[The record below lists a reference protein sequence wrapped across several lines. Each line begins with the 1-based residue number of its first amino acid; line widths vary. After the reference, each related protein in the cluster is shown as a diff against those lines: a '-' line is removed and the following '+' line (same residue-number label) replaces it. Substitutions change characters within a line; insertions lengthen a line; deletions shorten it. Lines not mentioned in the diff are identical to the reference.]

1 MRGRS
6 LDERPRIPGARRTP
20 NAIDGPPA
28 IHPRRPAS
36 IRPPSFCPEEDDHRL
51 DTTILLGAGFTV
63 FIVVAL
69 ALDLGVFHRTA
80 HAVGARE
87 ALGWTLVWVTLAV
100 VFGIAI
106 ALVRG
111 EETAIAYF
119 TGYVI
124 EYSLSV
130 DNVFVFTLIF
140 AAFAVPR
147 QLQHRVLFWGIVGA
161 LVMRLIMIVAGASLI
176 VQYHWV
182 LYVFGAFLV
191 FTGARML
198 YARGEHKAHP
208 ENNVL
213 VRFARRHVRI
223 TDDFHGQSFFA
234 RTSVGVA
241 ATPLF
246 LALLVVEFS
255 DLIFAIDSIPAI
267 FAVTTDPFVVFTSNA
282 FAILGLRSLYFLLA
296 DAAARFRY
304 LQVGLAL
311 ILVFVGL
318 KLLAT
323 DILKIPSLVSLAVV
337 VSILALAIGI
347 SLLRPAQRMADR
359 A

>member
-1 MRGRS
+1 M
-6 LDERPRIPGARRTP
+6 
-20 NAIDGPPA
+20 
-28 IHPRRPAS
+28 
-36 IRPPSFCPEEDDHRL
+36 
-51 DTTILLGAGFTV
+51 DTTILLGAGFTI

-69 ALDLGVFHRTA
+69 ALDLGVFHRKA
-80 HAVGARE
+80 HIVGARE
-87 ALGWTLVWVTLAV
+87 ALAWTIVWVTLAV
-100 VFGIAI
+100 IFGIVI

-111 EETAIAYF
+111 GGTAIEYF

-147 QLQHRVLFWGIVGA
+147 HLQHRVLFWGIVGA

-176 VQYHWV
+176 AQYHWV

-191 FTGARML
+191 FTGIRML
-198 YARGEHKAHP
+198 IARGEVEAHP

-213 VRFARRHVRI
+213 VRFARRHLRV
-223 TDDFHGQSFFA
+223 TDDFHEQSFFV
-234 RTSVGVA
+234 RTTAGIA

-255 DLIFAIDSIPAI
+255 DLVFAVDSIPAV

-296 DAAARFRY
+296 EAAARFRY
-304 LQVGLAL
+304 LKVGLAL
-311 ILVFVGL
+311 ILVFVGA
-318 KLLAT
+318 KLLVAEF
-323 DILKIPSLVSLAVV
+323 LKIPSLVSLAIV
-337 VSILALAIGI
+337 VSILGLAVGI
-347 SLLRPAQRMADR
+347 SLLRPEPHVADR
-359 A
+359 V

>member
-1 MRGRS
+1 M
-6 LDERPRIPGARRTP
+6 
-20 NAIDGPPA
+20 
-28 IHPRRPAS
+28 
-36 IRPPSFCPEEDDHRL
+36 
-51 DTTILLGAGFTV
+51 DTTILLGAGFTI

-69 ALDLGVFHRTA
+69 ALDLGVFHRKA
-80 HAVGARE
+80 HIVGARE
-87 ALGWTLVWVTLAV
+87 ALAWTIVWVTLAV
-100 VFGIAI
+100 IFGIVI

-111 EETAIAYF
+111 GGTAIEYF

-147 QLQHRVLFWGIVGA
+147 HLQHRVLFWGIVGA

-176 VQYHWV
+176 AQYHWV

-191 FTGARML
+191 FTGIRML
-198 YARGEHKAHP
+198 IARGEVEAHP

-213 VRFARRHVRI
+213 VRFARRHLRV
-223 TDDFHGQSFFA
+223 TDDFHEQSFFV
-234 RTSVGVA
+234 RTTAGIA

-255 DLIFAIDSIPAI
+255 DLVFAVDSIPAV

-296 DAAARFRY
+296 EAAARFRY
-304 LQVGLAL
+304 LKVGLAL
-311 ILVFVGL
+311 ILVFVGA
-318 KLLAT
+318 KLLVA
-323 DILKIPSLVSLAVV
+323 DFLKIPSLVSLAIV
-337 VSILALAIGI
+337 VSILGLAVGI
-347 SLLRPAQRMADR
+347 SLLRPEPHVADR
-359 A
+359 V

>member
-1 MRGRS
+1 M
-6 LDERPRIPGARRTP
+6 
-20 NAIDGPPA
+20 
-28 IHPRRPAS
+28 
-36 IRPPSFCPEEDDHRL
+36 
-51 DTTILLGAGFTV
+51 DTTILLGAGFTI

-69 ALDLGVFHRTA
+69 ALDLGVFHRKA
-80 HAVGARE
+80 HIVGARE
-87 ALGWTLVWVTLAV
+87 ALAWTIVWVTLAV
-100 VFGIAI
+100 IFGIVI

-111 EETAIAYF
+111 GGTAIEYF

-147 QLQHRVLFWGIVGA
+147 HLQHRVLFWGIVGA

-176 VQYHWV
+176 AQYHWV

-191 FTGARML
+191 FTGIRML
-198 YARGEHKAHP
+198 IARGEVEAHP

-213 VRFARRHVRI
+213 VRFARRHLRV
-223 TDDFHGQSFFA
+223 TDDFHGQSFFVRKNA
-234 RTSVGVA
+234 GIA

-255 DLIFAIDSIPAI
+255 DLVFAIDSIPAI

-296 DAAARFRY
+296 EAAERFRY
-304 LQVGLAL
+304 LKVGLAF
-311 ILVFVGL
+311 ILVFVGA
-318 KLLAT
+318 KLLVA
-323 DILKIPSLVSLAVV
+323 DLLKIPSLVSLAIV
-337 VSILALAIGI
+337 VSILGLAVGI
-347 SLLRPAQRMADR
+347 SLLRPAPHVADR
-359 A
+359 V